1 MKPQPRRKTTLTS
14 KKTTSKVPPKK
25 KTGSPK
31 KGAKSKPST
40 KQATA
45 KAAKKEVKT
54 KRKGSAELTAYF
66 RSYNGGL
73 GDIHMHI
80 FRDLKRFTSANKV
93 LYPGCHRHIT
103 PSLFFQDIVYVDNY
117 AKVKGVYSDEKVLD
131 FVKKYK
137 EFPEDPVIKF
147 KCKNFESDFG
157 EKAKSFDLL
166 MSLSAGIIS
175 KSCAKYLKNGGYF
188 FASDAH
194 YDARMAFVDPQF
206 EFIAVYDAVKE
217 IFDESDDIKSGHFIS
232 KKGVSM
238 TAEMVQESIDK
249 PKAKR
254 SFKLQ
259 KETLFYLF
267 KKK

>member
-1 MKPQPRRKTTLTS
+1 MKPQAKRETRSTLRKRTPKVS
-14 KKTTSKVPPKK
+14 AKKASSAKK
-25 KTGSPK
+25 LAKTK
-31 KGAKSKPST
+31 RKPST

-45 KAAKKEVKT
+45 KAVQKE
-54 KRKGSAELTAYF
+54 KRRGSAELTAYF

-73 GDIHMHI
+73 GDFHMHI
-80 FRDLKRFTSANKV
+80 FRDLKRFTSAKKV

-103 PSLFFQDIVYVDNY
+103 PSLFFQNVVYVDNY
-117 AKVKGVYSDEKVLD
+117 AKIKATYSDEKVLD
-131 FVKKYK
+131 FVKEYK

-147 KCKNFESDFG
+147 KSKNFESDIG

-166 MSLSAGIIS
+166 MSLSAGIVS
-175 KSCAKYLKNGGYF
+175 KPCAKYLKKGGYL

-206 EFIAVYDAVKE
+206 AFIAVYDDEKQ
-217 IFDESDDIKSGHFIS
+217 IFDTSDGIKSGHFIS
-232 KKGVSM
+232 NKGVSM

-259 KETLFYLF
+259 KEALFYLF